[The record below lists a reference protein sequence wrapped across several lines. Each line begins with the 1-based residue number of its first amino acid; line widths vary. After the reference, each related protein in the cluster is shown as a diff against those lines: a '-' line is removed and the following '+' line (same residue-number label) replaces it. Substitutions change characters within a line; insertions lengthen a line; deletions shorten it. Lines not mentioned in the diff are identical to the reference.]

1 MADAK
6 KLGGA
11 SRLVRIDPS
20 LECEPV
26 ALRRDTPA
34 ISNDGTG
41 SPRSALQKS
50 AGHSRSCRNAAE
62 PDVVDPSS
70 GFGDRSEQSVPAF
83 GSQCRFCAG
92 RMNDALDDLKAWRG
106 PAKVRTL
113 ETFIPAEHF
122 TFSTMSQFER
132 GNDDTSDGN
141 AQEISDFNPRLC
153 LHGPRKTACDCAKR
167 RRKRTERKTQFF
179 AKSQIGG

>member
-1 MADAK
+1 M
-6 KLGGA
+6 GGA

-20 LECEPV
+20 PECEPV

-41 SPRSALQKS
+41 STRSALQKS
-50 AGHSRSCRNAAE
+50 AGHSCSCRNAAE
-62 PDVVDPSS
+62 PDVVDPSP
-70 GFGDRSEQSVPAF
+70 GFGDRVEQSIPAF
-83 GSQCRFCAG
+83 GPQCRFCAG
-92 RMNDALDDLKAWRG
+92 RVNDALDDLKAWCG
-106 PAKVRTL
+106 PGKVRTL

-122 TFSTMSQFER
+122 IFWTMSRFER
-132 GNDDTSDGN
+132 GNDDTSNGN

-153 LHGPRKTACDCAKR
+153 LHGPRKTTCYCAKG